1 MTRDPFR
8 HCEALRGKIR
18 DPETSFFRDFDLENL
33 KARLDGMGFPP
44 DWLRTDEER
53 EATRRAAMRDWP
65 GGDLWIFGYGSLM
78 WDPAMIFDEVRYA
91 RVPGYARRFCLF
103 DDKGGRGTLDAPGL
117 MAALDTGP
125 CCDGIAFLIAAGR
138 VEEETERLWRREMI
152 GPAYTP
158 TFVDMTIGDET
169 ATALTFTADHAATDI
184 RTDLGHA
191 DKVRMIATGA
201 GFLGTSLEYIENLA
215 AHLDALGLE
224 DEEVTTLLHDARA
237 FTP

>member
-1 MTRDPFR
+1 MTHDLFR
-8 HCEALRGKIR
+8 NCEALRGRIR

-33 KARLDGMGFPP
+33 KTRLGEMGYPP

-53 EATRRAAMRDWP
+53 EATRRAALEGWP

-78 WDPAMIFDEVRYA
+78 WDPAMIFDEVRYG
-91 RVPGYARRFCLF
+91 RVPGYARRFCLY
-103 DDKGGRGTLDAPGL
+103 DDKGGRGSRDAPGL

-125 CCDGIAFLIAAGR
+125 HCDGIAFLISAER

-158 TFVDMTIGDET
+158 AFVGMSIGDET
-169 ATALTFTADHAATDI
+169 VTALAFTADHAATDI

-201 GFLGTSLEYIENLA
+201 GILGTSLEYIENLA

-224 DEEVTTLLHDARA
+224 DEEVTTLLRDARA